1 MGRMKELFID
11 ELERELMTYED
22 VYLDN
27 AWHYA
32 KWKKLKEMEEEEIFQ
47 ILTQAH

>member
-1 MGRMKELFID
+1 MKELFID

-32 KWKKLKEMEEEEIFQ
+32 KWRKENLNQ
-47 ILTQAH
+47 IDDE